1 MSESVGRLR
10 WAVKDSFIG
19 YIRGL
24 EDGAIE
30 TFDGCELDDGAF
42 HFPGESAEDEELL
55 FSGGV
60 HFTGF
65 AGMLDVRLVDPVIEF
80 NGTDVKVTALV
91 GPASIA
97 ARVPLAT
104 IEGAE
109 PYRPG
114 DTWTATPR
122 LTFEGVRILGD
133 VYQVGA
139 ELAELTIDPEPQ

>member
-1 MSESVGRLR
+1 MSETVGRLH
-10 WAVKDSFIG
+10 WAVKESFIA

-24 EDGAIE
+24 DDGDIE
-30 TFDGCELDDGAF
+30 TFDGCELQDGVF
-42 HFPGESAEDEELL
+42 VFPGESGEDGELL

-65 AGMLDVRLVDPVIEF
+65 AGMLDVRLVDPMVEF
-80 NGTDVKVTALV
+80 DGTEAKVTALV
-91 GPASIA
+91 GPAAIA
-97 ARVPLAT
+97 ARVHIAT
-104 IEGAE
+104 IEGGE

-114 DTWTATPR
+114 NSWTAAPK

-139 ELAELTIDPEPQ
+139 ELAPLSIEPETQ